1 MKTMSDVMKIGV
13 FVAAFSLL
21 ACTSTPPPPPH
32 PPSAPALIIPI
43 NQSSR
48 GVELILPDQ
57 VLFQV
62 GKADLSVALSA
73 PYLDRMAQLILTK
86 SSKQVLVEGHTDSTG
101 SVALNQKLSDERAK
115 VIFEAL
121 VARKVPAERMSAVGL
136 AAKRPVAPNDVD
148 AGRRL
153 NRRTEI
159 ILLEE
164 TTENLMRGE
173 PANSFEEAASRIKRL
188 LDEGAKKQ

>member
-1 MKTMSDVMKIGV
+1 MKTTPDLLKALICCMALLFSACSSPQP
-13 FVAAFSLL
+13 AA
-21 ACTSTPPPPPH
+21 
-32 PPSAPALIIPI
+32 PPSTASLVIAI
-43 NQSSR
+43 NQSAR

-62 GKADLSVALSA
+62 GKADLNLELSA

-86 SSKQVLVEGHTDSTG
+86 STKPVLVEGHTDSTG

-173 PANSFEEAASRIKRL
+173 PSNSFEQAAARIKRL
-188 LDEGAKKQ
+188 LDESRAKS

>member
-1 MKTMSDVMKIGV
+1 MKTTSDLLKIGV
-13 FVAAFSLL
+13 FFSAFSLL
-21 ACTSTPPPPPH
+21 ACTSTPPPPA
-32 PPSAPALIIPI
+32 PSAPALIIPI
-43 NQSSR
+43 NQSPR

-101 SVALNQKLSDERAK
+101 SAALNQKLSDERAK

-121 VARKVPAERMSAVGL
+121 VARKVPAERMSAVGV

-173 PANSFEEAASRIKRL
+173 PANSFEQAAARIKRL
-188 LDEGAKKQ
+188 LDEGVKK